1 MLHAR
6 MLNYLDEV
14 ARCGSM
20 RLAGERLN
28 VAASAI
34 NRQIIALENRLGTP
48 IFHRHPRRLTLTF
61 AGEVLLKHVRATL
74 QDMERARAEI
84 DEIMGLKRGEIS
96 LAMVSGLAGAIA
108 PRIASRFREDHPNV
122 KFRIRMC
129 TAREA
134 LANVARGE
142 ADIGI
147 GFELQGNDDV
157 DIAFSAPSRI
167 GAVFGPD
174 HPLAEHKKVTLA
186 ECLQYPVCIAD
197 KDIVIRGLLE
207 RVAQTSRLTIDPILE
222 TNSVE
227 IMRRMATA
235 HGCITFISIFD
246 MSEERTNGT
255 LVYRPLDEPELPTE
269 AVVAIRRRAPANP
282 LTQPVVDMIAHVLR
296 EWGAK

>member
-48 IFHRHPRRLTLTF
+48 IFHRHPRQLTLTS
-61 AGEVLLKHVRATL
+61 AGEVLMKHVRMTL
-74 QDMERARAEI
+74 RDMERTRAQI
-84 DEIMGLKRGEIS
+84 DEIRGLKRGEIS
-96 LAMVSGLAGAIA
+96 LAVVSGLAGAIA

-129 TAREA
+129 SAKEA
-134 LANVARGE
+134 PVQVARGD
-142 ADIGI
+142 ADIGL
-147 GFELQGNDDV
+147 GFELRADDDV

-186 ECLQYPVCIAD
+186 QCLHYPVCIAD
-197 KDIVIRGLLE
+197 KDMVIRAQLE
-207 RVAQTSRLTIDPILE
+207 RVAQMSQLTIDPILE

-227 IMRRMATA
+227 TMRRMATSD
-235 HGCITFISIFD
+235 GCITFISIFD

-269 AVVAIRRRAPANP
+269 AIVAIRRRTQTNP
-282 LTQPVVDMIAHVLR
+282 LTPSVVDLIARVLR
-296 EWGAK
+296 EWGGR